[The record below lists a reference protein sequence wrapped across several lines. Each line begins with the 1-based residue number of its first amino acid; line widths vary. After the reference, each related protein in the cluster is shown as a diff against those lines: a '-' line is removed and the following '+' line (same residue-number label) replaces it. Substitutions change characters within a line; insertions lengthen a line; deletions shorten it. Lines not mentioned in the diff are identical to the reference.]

1 MLLENIE
8 IKWFSR
14 GENAFS
20 PREYALIY
28 SNLKKI
34 PVLHSTFRSC
44 CELGNPGENFFRSHM
59 THLRDK
65 GKDYSSLDV
74 SFGIPGTRMNN
85 LTSIWSY
92 ASSSPM
98 LMIVQS
104 VSALRIA
111 WGMVEK
117 LLP

>member
-1 MLLENIE
+1 MGGRVQQIHL
-8 IKWFSR
+8 KPQG
-14 GENAFS
+14 GE
-20 PREYALIY
+20 
-28 SNLKKI
+28 
-34 PVLHSTFRSC
+34 
-44 CELGNPGENFFRSHM
+44 
-59 THLRDK
+59 K

-74 SFGIPGTRMNN
+74 NFDIPGTRMNN

-104 VSALRIA
+104 VSALRIV